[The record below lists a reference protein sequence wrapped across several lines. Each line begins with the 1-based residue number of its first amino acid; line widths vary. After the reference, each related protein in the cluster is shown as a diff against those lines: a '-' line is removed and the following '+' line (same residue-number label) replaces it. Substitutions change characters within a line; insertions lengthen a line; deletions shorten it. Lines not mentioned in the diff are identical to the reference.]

1 MSYILDALNKSEKE
15 RARRKLPGI
24 DALREDQK
32 PARSNVRYL
41 LLGLIVLV
49 VANSLGVYFY
59 FGAKETPESI
69 AQPELAPVSAIS
81 RMPPE
86 EQSLEPQTRTGSVT
100 FSEVPLEPETPIVD
114 LAELPLEIRERLPSV
129 EVTAHIYASDPAL
142 RMVKINGYNQRE
154 GDWLAQDHQL
164 IEITETGLVLQWID
178 RRYRMD
184 VVEEW
189 QAP

>member
-86 EQSLEPQTRTGSVT
+86 EP
-100 FSEVPLEPETPIVD
+100 PIVD